1 MGRARGDAE
10 VLVRDNGRGT
20 RRRRG
25 FGRDDGKGT
34 RRRRDAEVLGGDNGK
49 GTRRRRDAEV
59 LGGMMGGARG
69 DAETQRF
76 W

>member
-20 RRRRG
+20 RRRG
-25 FGRDDGKGT
+25 
-34 RRRRDAEVLGGDNGK
+34 
-49 GTRRRRDAEV
+49 DAEV
-59 LGGMMGGARG
+59 LGGMMGRARG

-76 W
+76 WEG